1 MSVSKLH
8 KAAWGFLALAAL
20 CLPNDAHAQVREVV
34 SKEVAVGRSEAT
46 LRLEFADLERLEI
59 RFSGGQV
66 VVDGEVL
73 GSYQPG
79 GDLDAAWRA
88 LLGEAVA
95 LDDGPLSEMLADWT
109 VPAELAGDPAG
120 VAHEIDDALERAL
133 RETEPSVG
141 DRVSVSVE
149 DPGSLV
155 ETLLGSVSRLG
166 LIEEALA
173 GLDQAIM
180 VHVGEDVVVPA
191 GTVTEGTLVV
201 IEGTVRIEGEVEGD
215 VVVVSGAL
223 DLRDGGRV
231 DGEVRLA
238 DARILRNEGSVRG
251 GLVDVREDERA
262 FESALR
268 DSLRGEIEREVRDNL
283 RNELRQLG
291 RGEDDGLSIMAPF
304 RPVAR
309 AVGGIFEK
317 LVTILFL
324 ALLGAAALAFAGDN
338 LDVIAE
344 TARRS
349 PRRSAMVGFAGT
361 ILLLPVWILGAVA
374 LAVSI
379 IFIPVAIAWLPLF
392 PLAACLAALVG
403 YLAVAR
409 NAGEWLA
416 DSNYPWTGW
425 IRKSNGLI
433 AMVGGLVGLM
443 SAFIAAHVLSV
454 APVLRLFSGL
464 LVFAGT
470 VITIVA
476 IQVGFGAVLLTRA
489 GRRREQWSAY
499 DPDAAWEAAMSS
511 DVDIDDAMDPSPRQ
525 GGGSRP
531 SRESDTEAGESKEGG
546 DDA

>member
-470 VITIVA
+470 VITVLA
-476 IQVGFGAVLLTRA
+476 VEVGFGAVLLTRA
-489 GRRREQWSAY
+489 GRRREQWSTY

-525 GGGSRP
+525 RGGSRP

>member
-20 CLPNDAHAQVREVV
+20 CLPSDAHAQVREVV

-361 ILLLPVWILGAVA
+361 ILLLPGWILGAVA

-470 VITIVA
+470 VITVLA
-476 IQVGFGAVLLTRA
+476 VEVGFGAVLLTRA
-489 GRRREQWSAY
+489 GRRREQWSTY

>member
-120 VAHEIDDALERAL
+120 LAHEIDDALERAL

-470 VITIVA
+470 VITVLA
-476 IQVGFGAVLLTRA
+476 VEVGFGAVLLTRA
-489 GRRREQWSAY
+489 GRRREQWSTY

>member
-1 MSVSKLH
+1 M
-8 KAAWGFLALAAL
+8 
-20 CLPNDAHAQVREVV
+20 
-34 SKEVAVGRSEAT
+34 
-46 LRLEFADLERLEI
+46 
-59 RFSGGQV
+59 
-66 VVDGEVL
+66 
-73 GSYQPG
+73 
-79 GDLDAAWRA
+79 
-88 LLGEAVA
+88 
-95 LDDGPLSEMLADWT
+95 
-109 VPAELAGDPAG
+109 
-120 VAHEIDDALERAL
+120 
-133 RETEPSVG
+133 
-141 DRVSVSVE
+141 
-149 DPGSLV
+149 
-155 ETLLGSVSRLG
+155 
-166 LIEEALA
+166 
-173 GLDQAIM
+173 
-180 VHVGEDVVVPA
+180 
-191 GTVTEGTLVV
+191 
-201 IEGTVRIEGEVEGD
+201 
-215 VVVVSGAL
+215 
-223 DLRDGGRV
+223 
-231 DGEVRLA
+231 
-238 DARILRNEGSVRG
+238 RG

-470 VITIVA
+470 VITVLA
-476 IQVGFGAVLLTRA
+476 VEVGFGAVLLTRA
-489 GRRREQWSAY
+489 GRRREQWSTY

>member
-470 VITIVA
+470 VITVLA
-476 IQVGFGAVLLTRA
+476 VEVGFGAVLLTRA
-489 GRRREQWSAY
+489 GRRREQWSTY